1 MKLTKKAKVLI
12 MSTMIIATLGSMV
25 GCSSIRMIQLII
37 K

>member
-12 MSTMIIATLGSMV
+12 MSTMIIATLGRIV
-25 GCSSIRMIQLII
+25 GMFI